1 MKNALETRLGMFG
14 ALVAVGAVCL
24 LELGGGLS
32 WFKSG
37 RTVRARSSSAIEGGR
52 GTCPLMYANQWLSFG
67 GFVSPTIIGRE
78 HPIPGTIFLF
88 GYRPMIASASSMI
101 FRSISLNSLK

>member
-1 MKNALETRLGMFG
+1 MKNSLETRLGMFG

-37 RTVRARSSSAIEGGR
+37 RTVRARFNSIQDLKVGDPVKLAGVPVGRVSRIELVADKVEVTLNRRERVFGR
-52 GTCPLMYANQWLSFG
+52 P
-67 GFVSPTIIGRE
+67 
-78 HPIPGTIFLF
+78 
-88 GYRPMIASASSMI
+88 
-101 FRSISLNSLK
+101 